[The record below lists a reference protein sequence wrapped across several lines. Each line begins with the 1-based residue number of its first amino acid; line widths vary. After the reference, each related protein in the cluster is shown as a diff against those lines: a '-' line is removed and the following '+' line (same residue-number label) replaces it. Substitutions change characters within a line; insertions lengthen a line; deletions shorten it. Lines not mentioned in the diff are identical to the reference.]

1 MIINQLM
8 IINWL
13 LIDEIKNKRDN
24 HKKKHKTTKEVKLK
38 KKNFLHARKGVGG
51 SKKTYLVLP
60 LALIDQFSLDRCH
73 QHVSIIQAIIMHTNM
88 NKE

>member
-8 IINWL
+8 IINCI

-24 HKKKHKTTKEVKLK
+24 KKKHKRSKIK
-38 KKNFLHARKGVGG
+38 KNNFLHARKGVGG

-60 LALIDQFSLDRCH
+60 LNR
-73 QHVSIIQAIIMHTNM
+73 SI
-88 NKE
+88 